1 MAQLTPGCCCA
12 VERVDSVFCFLS
24 TMLLSS
30 EESSG
35 SGRLGPSVA
44 CMAVVYDT
52 GSTEVVHSTA
62 AIHDELAVKVSP

>member
-1 MAQLTPGCCCA
+1 
-12 VERVDSVFCFLS
+12 
-24 TMLLSS
+24 MLLSS